1 MSFSLPLVITLLLP
15 ILFFSV
21 DALRLPSV
29 GIGLSQGGVN
39 NAASGSTSDLE
50 SKGQQKADY
59 LLPNQFVDTRRKYSC
74 AFDYDPY
81 SLSMREARIKMPLMA
96 LLSSVVSASSAPAFA
111 DTLIPSSSFDL
122 SLKAFF
128 PTALTSKETADRI
141 VRVLKD
147 R

>member
-1 MSFSLPLVITLLLP
+1 MSFSLPLVITFLLP

-21 DALRLPSV
+21 GALRLPPV

-39 NAASGSTSDLE
+39 NAASGTSDLE
-50 SKGQQKADY
+50 SKGQQQADY

-74 AFDYDPY
+74 AFDYDRY

-96 LLSSVVSASSAPAFA
+96 LLSSVASASSSPAFA

>member
-1 MSFSLPLVITLLLP
+1 MRFSLPLVVTLLYP
-15 ILFFSV
+15 ILFSSV
-21 DALRLPSV
+21 DALRLPPV
-29 GIGLSQGGVN
+29 RIGLPHGGVN
-39 NAASGSTSDLE
+39 NAASAGTSDLLE
-50 SKGQQKADY
+50 SNGQKPSDH

-74 AFDYDPY
+74 AFDYDPFT
-81 SLSMREARIKMPLMA
+81 LSMREARINMPLMA
-96 LLSSVVSASSAPAFA
+96 LLSSVALTSPARA
-111 DTLIPSSSFDL
+111 DTLIPSNSFDL